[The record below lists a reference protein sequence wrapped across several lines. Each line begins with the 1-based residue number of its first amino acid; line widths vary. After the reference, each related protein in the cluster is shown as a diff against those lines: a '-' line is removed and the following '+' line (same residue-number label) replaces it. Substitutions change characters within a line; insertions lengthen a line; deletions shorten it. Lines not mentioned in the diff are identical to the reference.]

1 MRNAIHSEAVV
12 LTAERSQLSVQRL
25 PPFTL
30 ATYPEPKMEKLEPP
44 GARSVSDL
52 GQLTPRGKTRLC
64 RELAPNAGRFGP
76 SAVATVSLLQQR
88 PGTCRPAMTGRHRSA
103 DQRG

>member
-12 LTAERSQLSVQRL
+12 LKAERCSY
-25 PPFTL
+25 PYNACHHAL
-30 ATYPEPKMEKLEPP
+30 ATYPEPKMEELEPP

-64 RELAPNAGRFGP
+64 RELAPNAGRCGS

-88 PGTCRPAMTGRHRSA
+88 PATCRPAMTGRHRSA